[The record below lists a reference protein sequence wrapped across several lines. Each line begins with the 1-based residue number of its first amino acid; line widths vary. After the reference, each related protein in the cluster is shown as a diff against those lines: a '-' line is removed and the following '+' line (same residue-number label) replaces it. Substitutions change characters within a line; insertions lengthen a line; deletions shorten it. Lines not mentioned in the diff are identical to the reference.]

1 MKKTIYKIEF
11 YVPPSHLEQVKEAL
25 FAAGAGRVGEYEY
38 CAWQTLGTGQYR
50 PLAGSRPFAG
60 ETGKVEVVEEYKV
73 ELVCEAAVLDAVLA
87 AFKTAHPYEEP
98 AHSVLRLEN
107 PSS

>member
-1 MKKTIYKIEF
+1 MQKPIYKIEF

-25 FAAGAGRVGEYEY
+25 FAAGAGRVGEYEH
-38 CAWQTLGTGQYR
+38 CAWQTLGKGQYR

-60 ETGKVEVVEEYKV
+60 ETGKVETVDEYKV
-73 ELVCEAAVLDAVLA
+73 ELVCEADCLEAVLK
-87 AFKTAHPYEEP
+87 AFKQAHPYEEP

-107 PSS
+107 PAS